1 MKKSLPTMKDVAKE
15 AGVALGTV
23 SRVFNGQAVGEEY
36 RRKVEEAAQK
46 LGYQVNPYARA
57 MKTNK
62 TNIVAVI
69 LPENNNPHFSALI
82 QQINSALTRRDY
94 QTMLFLTDSHHERED
109 ECIRMVRQNKVD
121 GIIGLTYSKV
131 QVAEDIP
138 FVSIDRYFGASIPCV
153 AADNYGGGRLAA
165 EKLAALGCKKLLYFY
180 EGSNIPGEV
189 DKRGDGF
196 ATACSLMEI
205 PYDSVIVYNNG
216 KSNAFLDYFRT
227 HIKDGKPDFD
237 GIFCSTDYL
246 AAQICRTAKE
256 FGLRVPEDIQI
267 IGFDGIRRFD
277 TGEYYCSTI
286 VQPVAKIAETCVDI
300 LLRPDR
306 DNIPALTCLP
316 VTYAVGGTT
325 RE

>member
-1 MKKSLPTMKDVAKE
+1 MKKSLPTMKDVARE

-23 SRVFNGQAVGEEY
+23 SRVFNGQTVGEEY
-36 RRKVEEAAQK
+36 RRKVEEAAQR

-69 LPENNNPHFSALI
+69 LPENNNPYFSALI
-82 QQINSALTRRDY
+82 QQINASLTRRGY
-94 QTMLFLTDSHHERED
+94 QMMLFLTDSHHERED

-121 GIIGLTYSKV
+121 GIISLTYSKV
-131 QVAEDIP
+131 QVSEDIP
-138 FVSIDRYFGASIPCV
+138 FVSIDRYFGANVPCV

-165 EKLAALGCKKLLYFY
+165 EKLASLGCKKLVFFH

-189 DKRGDGF
+189 DKRADGF
-196 ATACSLMEI
+196 ATGCSLLEI

-216 KSNAFLDYFRT
+216 KSEAFRDYFRA
-227 HIKDGKPDFD
+227 HIRDGKLDFD
-237 GIFCSTDYL
+237 GIFCSTDYMAMQACRL
-246 AAQICRTAKE
+246 ADE
-256 FGLRVPEDIQI
+256 FGVSVPEQLQI
-267 IGFDGIRRFD
+267 IGFDGVLRFD
-277 TGEYYCSTI
+277 TKEFYCSTI

-300 LLRPDR
+300 LLRPER

-316 VTYAVGGTT
+316 VTYGKGGTT

>member
-1 MKKSLPTMKDVAKE
+1 MKKSLPTMKDVARE

-23 SRVFNGQAVGEEY
+23 SRVFNGQTVGDEY

-69 LPENNNPHFSALI
+69 LPENINPHFSALV
-82 QQINSALTRRDY
+82 QQLNAALTQRNY
-94 QTMLFLTDSHHERED
+94 QMMLFLTDSHHERED

-121 GIIGLTYSKV
+121 GIISLTYSKV

-138 FVSIDRYFGASIPCV
+138 FVSIDRCFGPHIPCV

-165 EKLAALGCKKLLYFY
+165 ERLAALGCKKLLFFH

-189 DKRGDGF
+189 DKRSDGF
-196 ATACSLMEI
+196 ATACSMMQL
-205 PYDSVIVYNNG
+205 PYESVCVYNN
-216 KSNAFLDYFRT
+216 SNPEAFREYFQAHVR
-227 HIKDGKPDFD
+227 DGKADFD

-246 AAQICRTAKE
+246 ATQICMLAEE
-256 FGLRVPEDIQI
+256 FGLKVPEDIQI
-267 IGFDGIRRFD
+267 IGFDGVRRFD
-277 TGEYYCSTI
+277 TEKFYCSTI
-286 VQPVAKIAETCVDI
+286 IQPVKKIAEACVDL

-306 DNIPALTCLP
+306 ENIPALTCLP
-316 VTYAVGGTT
+316 VSYGKGGTT
-325 RE
+325 KE